1 MQNEIYIPNILRR
14 ENIRKLNPSDQ
25 ESITDIP
32 YILNFNMK
40 DDTHL
45 NAMMNFQLAT
55 LLENIMIFDKV
66 YLDIMD
72 FPVIVDMLYKIDK
85 DITIQLLKNG
95 NLSFINMN
103 EIIIATHKINNNRYS
118 LAFMSTG
125 NSLYIDNI
133 QKLKEIL
140 FKSFTYKK
148 EIIPYLKIILDNS
161 KYIDFDYKSIGK
173 MLVDLTNEELKAAT
187 YLPLGINE
195 NYVINKQN
203 KGVFDAI
210 CQVIRDE
217 TIASIFKINTV
228 YHDDILR
235 EISKIRF
242 KKYHHYVNDDFEK
255 LMYLNDIPDIRLLY
269 LDGFLSLA
277 DIIKLKNSNEFKV
290 LQKWIF
296 THQGSVDVI
305 KDFYLLTK
313 KQSKLDSIP
322 VKTIRFLA
330 TTLAGV
336 INPIVGTGASIVDTF
351 GIDKFKGLTP
361 NMFFDKL
368 SKNIKK
374 SKTNKSEKKEIIV
387 PIRDSIN
394 IDLTEQ
400 KIKEN
405 EKNICKKL
413 DDYAHQI
420 LKCRNSNELI
430 SLFDEARKLLP
441 DTPHTFGIIKCY
453 GKCIKNATMLN
464 KKICYDFIY
473 SIENII
479 NSYSIEDEFIYI
491 FKDIYLY
498 VLINGL
504 HFGYDN
510 IISKRLLNLIKHNDS
525 IKLQFEN
532 IIQKLERCPDTS
544 SKKLL
549 YKCKKYIL

>member
-45 NAMMNFQLAT
+45 NVMMNFQLAT

-235 EISKIRF
+235 EISQIRF

-420 LKCRNSNELI
+420 LKCRSSNELI

-441 DTPHTFGIIKCY
+441 NTPHTFEIIKCY

-544 SKKLL
+544 SKELL